1 MANKVEF
8 GISQLHVC
16 TYEDDGEGNITLGTP
31 YHQKGAKSFSPE
43 QDSENNV
50 DYADNIDYWSE
61 YTEGPISGDLE
72 VEIFDDDF
80 KIKYLG
86 YRRLTN
92 GGLAAVKNAK
102 KPKVCVFFQVEGD
115 AESRRVAFYNCAL
128 GPIGRSYETI
138 GENKEPVTETVP
150 VTCNGDNES
159 GARMAVFKPTDAG
172 YDTLFSNPAAPEL
185 ESES

>member
-16 TYEDDGEGNITLGTP
+16 TYTDDGNGTVTLGTP

-43 QDSENNV
+43 QNAENSV

-61 YTEGPISGDLE
+61 YTEGPISGDLG
-72 VEIFDDDF
+72 VEIFDDAYKTQF
-80 KIKYLG
+80 LG
-86 YRRLTN
+86 YKRLTN
-92 GGLAAVKNAK
+92 GGLASVKNAQ
-102 KPKVCVFFQVEGD
+102 KPKVCIMFQVEGD
-115 AESRRVAFYNCAL
+115 TESRRVIFYNCSQ

-138 GENKEPVTETVP
+138 GENKEPVTETIP
-150 VTCNGDNES
+150 ITCNGDNES
-159 GARMAVFKPTDAG
+159 GARMAVLKPGDNG
-172 YDTLFSNPAAPEL
+172 YATLFTNPAAPAL